1 MPKIQLRDQS
11 CSHVDDS
18 PPTQIGTSHFPTILA
33 AQGITKPYN
42 QTFNSLSTSMRSIN
56 LLTSCV
62 PCNQSTYIP
71 PGQLAALRSIKA
83 VTHKQFSECGCR
95 LVFLCRKGFCGS
107 VPMACRSLLYLQ
119 YLTLKQT
126 AFSGSL
132 FRPVPGLLIT
142 TYVCIPLQPPYI
154 LFIALLREDEN
165 NTVLNQWRR
174 QEDQRDFATL

>member
-1 MPKIQLRDQS
+1 M
-11 CSHVDDS
+11 DDS

-119 YLTLKQT
+119 YLTLNKQPLADLCSDLYQ
-126 AFSGSL
+126 AF
-132 FRPVPGLLIT
+132 LLLR
-142 TYVCIPLQPPYI
+142 TYVFPCSLHTYCSLPCSGRMKIIQFSTNGAGKKIRGTLQ
-154 LFIALLREDEN
+154 LCNRSL
-165 NTVLNQWRR
+165 
-174 QEDQRDFATL
+174 